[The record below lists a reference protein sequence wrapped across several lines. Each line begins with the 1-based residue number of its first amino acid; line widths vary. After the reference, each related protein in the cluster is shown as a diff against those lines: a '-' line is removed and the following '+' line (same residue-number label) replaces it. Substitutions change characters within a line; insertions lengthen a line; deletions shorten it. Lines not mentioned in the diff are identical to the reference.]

1 MRRFNRAEGEM
12 LRAYNKFVIVL
23 LLVNGTAAVSAE
35 RTVETEKNPVAS
47 STSSSSPL
55 APTVIP
61 IFDLRTAA
69 PIQNIVELYDF
80 RDYPMLSCGSNIPL
94 CGSSGQNTPI
104 RLFIAVPAENTVVS
118 SYIQTW
124 TGGYWSFSLNN
135 DFTFLNLNVGMDW

>member
-1 MRRFNRAEGEM
+1 M
-12 LRAYNKFVIVL
+12 LRAHNKFAIVL

-35 RTVETEKNPVAS
+35 RTMESEKEPVALTTS
-47 STSSSSPL
+47 STSSNSPL
-55 APTVIP
+55 TPTVIP

-69 PIQNIVELYDF
+69 PIQNIFELYDF
-80 RDYPMLSCGSNIPL
+80 RDYPMPSCGSNIPV

-124 TGGYWSFSLNN
+124 AGGYWSLSLNN
-135 DFTFLNLNVGMDW
+135 DFTFLNLNVGMNW